1 MIIRFLKQKIKEEK
15 GENVKKEWR
24 KRKWRKRKKDDSLVI
39 FLTTKKNI
47 LIKIIERDKLNF
59 FEFIGIIKV

>member
-15 GENVKKEWR
+15 GENVKKRME
-24 KRKWRKRKKDDSLVI
+24 KKKMKKKERIWFISYFFDN
-39 FLTTKKNI
+39 KKNI
-47 LIKIIERDKLNF
+47 LIIIIERGKLNF